1 MAWCVLRGT
10 SAFGWGMK
18 DMMRKM
24 QVERTASN
32 GVAAGRAYIHTSP
45 DLSPSDY
52 PVPEGGIEE
61 EINRFFTAKREALAE
76 LERMAEKNGIFRSY
90 AAMAEDAALEEGI
103 LARMRET
110 NCNAQLAVAG
120 VTGEAAEAF
129 DAMEDEYMKERSADI
144 RDVAKR
150 FMAKLKGCSLS
161 DFSCI
166 TEPVIL
172 VARDLYP
179 SDMAALNLEYVK
191 GLITQEGGVTSHV
204 SIMAKDAGIPALVGA
219 QGILSVISDH
229 SWICMDGKTGE
240 IVIDPDA
247 SERERFAGKAREYER
262 RKARYEEA
270 GRLPACTRDGHA
282 VRLCANAGSLEDVKT
297 AMEKQAY
304 GIGLFRTEF
313 LYMEKDHFPTEEEQ
327 FAIYRKAALLSPAEL
342 TIRTLD
348 IGGDKALPY
357 FQMENEKNPALGWR
371 AIRISLERKEL
382 FKTQLRAILRA
393 SACGHVRLLLPM
405 LISLEE
411 LREARRVM
419 EECRQELEQEGKAC
433 ASRVPVGVM
442 VETPACV
449 LLAEEFAR
457 EADFFSIGTNDL
469 IQYLLAVDR
478 GNGKVAGLYDGFH
491 PAVLRAVGWIIEAGH
506 AEKIPVGMCGE
517 LAGDERATG
526 LLLGMGLDEF
536 SMSPGELPRIRYG
549 IQNMSYAQEKELA
562 RENTNKILNKIDD
575 SPTGRLR

>member
-1 MAWCVLRGT
+1 MEEEAERFLKARQEVLTELEGL
-10 SAFGWGMK
+10 
-18 DMMRKM
+18 
-24 QVERTASN
+24 
-32 GVAAGRAYIHTSP
+32 AAG
-45 DLSPSDY
+45 
-52 PVPEGGIEE
+52 
-61 EINRFFTAKREALAE
+61 NK
-76 LERMAEKNGIFRSY
+76 IFRSY
-90 AAMAEDAALEEGI
+90 AAMAEDAMLEEGI

-110 NCNAQLAVAG
+110 RCNAQLALAEVAEE
-120 VTGEAAEAF
+120 TAAAF
-129 DAMEDEYMKERSADI
+129 EAMEDEYMKERSADI

-150 FMAKLKGCSLS
+150 FMAKLKRCALS
-161 DFSCI
+161 DFSRI

-179 SDMAALNLEYVK
+179 SDMAALNLAYVK
-191 GLITQEGGVTSHV
+191 GFITQEGGVTSHV

-219 QGILSVISDH
+219 EGILSAVSED

-247 SERERFAGKAREYER
+247 AERERFEGKARENER
-262 RKARYEEA
+262 RKKRYEEA
-270 GRLPACTRDGHA
+270 GRFPSCTRDGHA
-282 VRLCANAGSLEDVKT
+282 VRLCANAGCLEDVKA
-297 AMEKQAY
+297 AMGKQAY

-327 FAIYRKAALLSPAEL
+327 FAVYREAAILSPEEL

-357 FQMENEKNPALGWR
+357 FRMEKEKNPALGWR

-393 SACGHVRLLLPM
+393 SAFGNVRILLPM

-411 LREARRVM
+411 LREARRITQ
-419 EECRQELEQEGKAC
+419 ECRQELEREGKAF
-433 ASRVPVGVM
+433 ARKVPIGVM

-457 EADFFSIGTNDL
+457 ETDFFSIGTNDL

-491 PAVLRAVGWIIEAGH
+491 PAVLRAVYRVIEAGH
-506 AEKIPVGMCGE
+506 RENIPVGMCGE

-536 SMSPGELPRIRYG
+536 SMSPGEVPRVRYG
-549 IQNMSYAQEKELA
+549 IQNMSYAQEAAAAGTVL
-562 RENTNKILNKIDD
+562 T
-575 SPTGRLR
+575 

>member
-1 MAWCVLRGT
+1 
-10 SAFGWGMK
+10 
-18 DMMRKM
+18 MMRKM

-32 GVAAGRAYIHTSP
+32 GIAAAKAYIYVSP

-52 PVPEGGIEE
+52 PVSEKGIEE
-61 EINRFFTAKREALAE
+61 EAERFFKAKGEVLAE
-76 LERMAEKNGIFRSY
+76 LEGMAGENGIFRSY
-90 AAMAEDAALEEGI
+90 AAIAEDATLEEGI
-103 LARMRET
+103 LTRMRET
-110 NCNAQLAVAG
+110 NCNVQLAVAG
-120 VTGEAAEAF
+120 VAGEAAAVFE
-129 DAMEDEYMKERSADI
+129 AMEDEYMKERSADI

-191 GLITQEGGVTSHV
+191 GFITQEGGITSHV
-204 SIMAKDAGIPALVGA
+204 SIMAKDAGLPALVGA
-219 QGILSVISDH
+219 QGILSMVSEN

-240 IVIDPDA
+240 IVIDPDME
-247 SERERFAGKAREYER
+247 ERERFAGKAREYER

-270 GRLPACTRDGHA
+270 GRFPACTRDGHV
-282 VRLCANAGSLEDVKT
+282 VRLCANAGNLEDVKT
-297 AMEKQAY
+297 AMENQAY

-313 LYMEKDHFPTEEEQ
+313 LYMEKDRFPTEEEQ
-327 FAIYRKAALLSPAEL
+327 FAIYREAALLSPAEL

-371 AIRISLERKEL
+371 AIRISLEKKEL

-393 SACGHVRLLLPM
+393 SAFGHVRLLLPM
-405 LISLEE
+405 LISLGE
-411 LREARRVM
+411 LREAKRVL
-419 EECRQELEQEGKAC
+419 EECRQELMQEGKAC
-433 ASRVPVGVM
+433 ASDVPIGVM

-449 LLAEEFAR
+449 LLAEEFAK
-457 EADFFSIGTNDL
+457 ETDFFSIGTNDL

-491 PAVLRAVGWIIEAGH
+491 PAVLRAVGRVIEAGH
-506 AEKIPVGMCGE
+506 GEEIPVGMCGE

-526 LLLGMGLDEF
+526 LLIGMGLDEF

-549 IQNMSYAQEKELA
+549 IQNMSYTQEKALVKEQA
-562 RENTNKILNKIDD
+562 HGASDWA
-575 SPTGRLR
+575 